1 MGQKVNPIIF
11 QINSKNNLWKSVYFA
26 KNDEESSYYLFQDL
40 SMRQALNTLFKKR
53 GLILQDCII
62 KRSSTKLDVFIYFY
76 VRANKKLKTLTRKTK
91 IGKFRKRIHSKFKF
105 KFDKKKKTK
114 KKKNSL
120 INKSSSILQKKTNFE
135 KKVDRKRFV
144 RAVLKNNILEKR
156 LNTYYYL
163 KAFFNK
169 TDFKTKILKI
179 LVSYTEISKI
189 SVNFKNIQ
197 NNTIIPFTKKSGPK
211 KMQTIIKEL
220 VRFSRQKFFKEA
232 VEIMILIAHNPNNS
246 KLLGDY
252 IALHFRFMK
261 KQNRFLTF
269 LKRALNLFYKY
280 DHNKWEGIKILI
292 SGRFNNKR
300 RARGRFIQVGKVPL
314 QTFDS
319 KISYHRT
326 EVFTKT
332 AAFGIKV
339 WICQKKNAVTTQE
352 N

>member
-105 KFDKKKKTK
+105 DKKKKTK

-163 KAFFNK
+163 EAFF
-169 TDFKTKILKI
+169 
-179 LVSYTEISKI
+179 
-189 SVNFKNIQ
+189 
-197 NNTIIPFTKKSGPK
+197 
-211 KMQTIIKEL
+211 
-220 VRFSRQKFFKEA
+220 
-232 VEIMILIAHNPNNS
+232 LIC
-246 KLLGDY
+246 Y
-252 IALHFRFMK
+252 F
-261 KQNRFLTF
+261 
-269 LKRALNLFYKY
+269 
-280 DHNKWEGIKILI
+280 
-292 SGRFNNKR
+292 
-300 RARGRFIQVGKVPL
+300 
-314 QTFDS
+314 
-319 KISYHRT
+319 
-326 EVFTKT
+326 
-332 AAFGIKV
+332 
-339 WICQKKNAVTTQE
+339 
-352 N
+352 